1 MCAGILNRNADRLI
15 NCVKT
20 FNNTALNILRKNY
33 VSLENVFIII
43 FINLDRFVCNLH
55 SYYYW

>member
-1 MCAGILNRNADRLI
+1 MCAGILNRYADRLI

-43 FINLDRFVCNLH
+43 FINLDRFVSNLH